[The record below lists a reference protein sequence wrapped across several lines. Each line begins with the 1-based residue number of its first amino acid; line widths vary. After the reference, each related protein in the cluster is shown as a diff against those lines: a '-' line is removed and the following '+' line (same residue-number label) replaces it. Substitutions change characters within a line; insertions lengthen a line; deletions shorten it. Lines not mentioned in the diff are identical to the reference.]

1 MEHIPTH
8 RISRTAAKLMV
19 AAAFM
24 PLVTGSASAQSS
36 LAEKELNRRLSQVG
50 DAETSLL
57 AGRKAYAEG
66 DFEEAVA
73 KYREAASLLP
83 PGRIVGD
90 RYDAVIG
97 HLVDGS
103 IELSRKYRREG
114 RYDEAR
120 SLLNDVLAKDPGNFA
135 ARKNLEYL
143 DDPIRT
149 NPAASY
155 EHTRSVDRVRRSLYR
170 AEGYYNL
177 GRYDEAEEEFKEVL
191 REDKYNVAARRGM
204 ERVHQIR
211 TDYYRAAYDET
222 RAKLLMEVDQAWEIA
237 VPPRIDNGFVGDN
250 DQPVELNGPEL
261 ISRKLKTLIIPLIDF
276 DETTTVEEAVSFLR
290 QRTIEVDPELD
301 TNNKGVDFI
310 ISSGVGGGLGEGE
323 ARPIGSKPVG
333 ALRLRNVPAQ
343 QVLDYI
349 CESAGLRARVDQF
362 AVSLLPLSGVED
374 ESVYTRTFQVPPSFP
389 DLISSGGNSGGG
401 GDAADPF
408 AIGGGDD
415 GGSSFTAR
423 QPIKDLLEEAGVS
436 FPDSASAR
444 FVPSNSTLIVRNTA
458 TNLDIIEQL
467 IDNVKQGTPKQIKI
481 LTKFVEIEQE
491 NSDELGFD
499 WALGGGTV
507 SGVGVGGGTLVG
519 GVLGNGFPR
528 AFGAAGS
535 GIVTGGLRSGDGAIA
550 QDSIDAFLN
559 NPDRTTDIGNVAP
572 GILGL
577 TGLFGE
583 EQLQVLLRGLS
594 QKTGTD
600 IMTAPS
606 ILARSGEQAKIE
618 IIREFIY
625 PTEYEPPELP
635 NSVGSNN
642 GGGGG
647 GIIGGVLG
655 GGVGVGGGGGGG
667 FPVTPA
673 TPTAFET
680 RNTGVTLEI
689 EPTLG
694 GDGYTIDLR
703 FAPEIVEFEGFVNY
717 GSPIQAPSTNAAG
730 ISTPVTITENR
741 IEMPVFASRSVET
754 GLTIYDGHTV
764 AVGGLIRE
772 DVQNVEDKVPILGD
786 LPLVGRLFQSKAEN
800 HIKSN
805 LIIFVTARI
814 IDATGRPIRQSD
826 GTTVNSLDA
835 DLGAGVLPPNN

>member
-24 PLVTGSASAQSS
+24 PLVMGSASAQSS

-120 SLLNDVLAKDPGNFA
+120 SLLNEVLAKDPGNFE

-237 VPPRIDNGFVGDN
+237 VPPRVEGALISDS
-250 DQPVELNGPEL
+250 DQPIELSGPEL
-261 ISRKLKTLIIPLIDF
+261 ISRKLKTLVIPLIDF

-310 ISSGVGGGLGEGE
+310 ISSGAGGGLGEGE
-323 ARPIGSKPVG
+323 SVSIGSKPVG

-389 DLISSGGNSGGG
+389 DLISGNENGGG
-401 GDAADPF
+401 GGAAADPF

-415 GGSSFTAR
+415 GGSSFTSR
-423 QPIKDLLEEAGVS
+423 PPIKDLLEEAGVS

-467 IDNVKQGTPKQIKI
+467 IESINKIGPKQIKI

-499 WALGGGTV
+499 WALGGGTA
-507 SGVGVGGGTLVG
+507 SGLGVGGASLVG

-528 AFGAAGS
+528 AAAGAFGAGN

-583 EQLQVLLRGLS
+583 PQLQLLLRGLA

-635 NSVGSNN
+635 NSVGNN
-642 GGGGG
+642 NGGG
-647 GIIGGVLG
+647 GIIGF
-655 GGVGVGGGGGGG
+655 GGGGGGGASSG

-694 GDGYTIDLR
+694 GDGFTIDLR

-717 GSPIQAPSTNAAG
+717 GSPIQAPSTSALG

-805 LIIFVTARI
+805 LIIFVTAKI